1 MEELRST
8 EILDREI
15 QDDARRKAE
24 KILKGS
30 DAECRQILDE
40 VDSRIEKTKAAKK
53 AEYLKRLEAYRRDSE
68 SAIPLEKQ
76 RRLVSFID
84 GSVNEALEDWFS
96 RIGDKRRLEIFAG
109 LLEGYRKV
117 TDGRWLRVSC
127 AGYTEGAVM
136 DTVVRVFGKEAIVS
150 VTAVSAS
157 RAAELGFSDGI
168 YIETDDGAISCRA
181 TLEEIRSGLLSTRRE
196 ELAKAL
202 LGGRLPE

>member
-24 KILKGS
+24 KILKNS
-30 DAECRQILDE
+30 DVECRQILDE
-40 VDSRIEKTKAAKK
+40 VEGRITATREEKK
-53 AEYLKRLEAYRRDSE
+53 AEYLKRLEAYRRDSR

-84 GSVNEALEDWFS
+84 GSVNSALEDWLS
-96 RIGDKRRLEIFAG
+96 RIGEKRRLALFAG
-109 LLEGYRKV
+109 LLEGYRSV
-117 TDGRWLRVSC
+117 TLDQGIQVYF
-127 AGYTEGAVM
+127 AGYQEADVRA
-136 DTVVRVFGKEAIVS
+136 TVGRVFGNERIAS
-150 VTAVSAS
+150 VTAVPAS
-157 RAAELGFSDGI
+157 RAAELGFTDGI
-168 YIETDDGAISCRA
+168 YIETEDGSVSCRA

-202 LGGRLPE
+202 MGGRLPE